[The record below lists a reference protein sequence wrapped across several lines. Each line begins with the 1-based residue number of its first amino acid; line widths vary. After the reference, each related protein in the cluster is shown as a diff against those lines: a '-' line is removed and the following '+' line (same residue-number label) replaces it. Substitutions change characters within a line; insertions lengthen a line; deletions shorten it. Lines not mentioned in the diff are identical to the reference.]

1 VIRRINRTGIRCWAT
16 NFILTAALG
25 WLFWALR
32 VPSGW
37 LIAALLSAGA
47 VAMLT
52 GRQLTPPPGV
62 LRPAQGCIGVLAAT
76 PLAGVATSTMVHYL
90 GVSVLSSAAT
100 LIICLLCALVLV
112 RVAKTLSPAT
122 AVLSTLAGGAVG
134 ISTMAPE
141 LRVDHRYVAMSQ
153 YLRLVV
159 VTLTL
164 PFVLG
169 LTGSG
174 PLGTHGGQGRVS
186 ILSSVA
192 AAAVIAGAGYAAL
205 RMKWPAPFLLGP
217 MLVGLVFVVATEGH
231 LVLGLPPVVNIAAY
245 LVIGWQAGG
254 SFTRSAMSQFVR
266 LLPWTCTF
274 IAATMAGCFGL
285 ALLVSASTGLPF
297 TYAYLATTP
306 GGIYAVLATA
316 MDAGAGPIV
325 VIMQVF
331 RMLVMVL
338 CAVIGSKLLNKRY
351 DRTVGPTDP
360 PGGPEQMD
368 SDHGRGGGPG
378 DEITNR
384 AAEGFTSSLASSTSS
399 SEQPPST
406 LTVARS
412 SPRLLPRLMT
422 AIGMRRAAAY
432 RTNR

>member
-1 VIRRINRTGIRCWAT
+1 VTGIRYWVA
-16 NFILTAALG
+16 NLILTAILG

-37 LIAALLSAGA
+37 LIAALISAGT
-47 VAMLT
+47 VATLT
-52 GRQLTPPPGV
+52 GRQLTPPPAV
-62 LRPAQGCIGVLAAT
+62 LRPAQGCFGVLAVA
-76 PLAGVATSTMVHYL
+76 PLAGVATSTMIHYL
-90 GVSVLSSAAT
+90 GLSVLCSGAT

-153 YLRLVV
+153 YLRLIV

-169 LTGSG
+169 LAGSG
-174 PLGTHGGQGRVS
+174 LPGTHVGQSRGS
-186 ILSSVA
+186 TLIWVA
-192 AAAVIAGAGYAAL
+192 AAAVIVVAGYAAL

-217 MLVGLVFVVATEGH
+217 MLVGLVFAVATEGH
-231 LVLGLPPVVNIAAY
+231 LVLSLPPVVNVAAY
-245 LVIGWQAGG
+245 VIIGWQAGG
-254 SFTRSAMSQFVR
+254 SFTRSSMRQFVR
-266 LLPWTCTF
+266 LLPWTLTF
-274 IAATMAGCFGL
+274 IAATMAGCLGL
-285 ALLVSASTGLPF
+285 ALGVSAWTGLPF
-297 TYAYLATTP
+297 SHAYLATSP
-306 GGIYAVLATA
+306 GGIYAVLAA
-316 MDAGAGPIV
+316 AADSEAGPIV

-338 CAVIGSKLLNKRY
+338 CAVVGSKLLNKRY
-351 DRTVGPTDP
+351 DRTGPTDP
-360 PGGPEQMD
+360 PSGPERMD
-368 SDHGRGGGPG
+368 SDYGRCPG
-378 DEITNR
+378 DEITNP

-406 LTVARS
+406 LMVARS
-412 SPRLLPRLMT
+412 SPRLLPRLMI

>member
-1 VIRRINRTGIRCWAT
+1 VIRRINVTGIRYWAG
-16 NFILTAALG
+16 NLILTGTLG
-25 WLFWALR
+25 WLLWALR

-37 LIAALLSAGA
+37 LIAALISAGM

-52 GRQLTPPPGV
+52 GRQLTPVPAV
-62 LRPAQGCIGVLAAT
+62 LRPAQGCFGLLAVT

-90 GVSVLSSAAT
+90 GLSVVCSAAT

-141 LRVDHRYVAMSQ
+141 LRVNHRYVAMSQ
-153 YLRLVV
+153 YLRLIV

-164 PFVLG
+164 PFVLE
-169 LTGSG
+169 LAGSE
-174 PLGTHGGQGRVS
+174 PAWTHTGQGRGSTLVW
-186 ILSSVA
+186 VA
-192 AAAVIAGAGYAAL
+192 AAAVIVVAGYAAL

-217 MLVGLVFVVATEGH
+217 MLVGLVFAVATEGH
-231 LVLGLPPVVNIAAY
+231 LVLSLPPVVNGAAY
-245 LVIGWQAGG
+245 VVIGWQAGG
-254 SFTRSAMSQFVR
+254 SFTRSAMRQFVR

-274 IAATMAGCFGL
+274 IAATMAGCLGL
-285 ALLVSASTGLPF
+285 ALGVSAWTGLPF
-297 TYAYLATTP
+297 SHAYLATSP
-306 GGIYAVLATA
+306 GGIYAVLAAATDSA
-316 MDAGAGPIV
+316 AGPIV

-338 CAVIGSKLLNKRY
+338 CAVAGSKLLNRRF
-351 DRTVGPTDP
+351 DRTGPTDP
-360 PGGPEQMD
+360 PSGPERMD
-368 SDHGRGGGPG
+368 SDHGRGGPD

-412 SPRLLPRLMT
+412 SPRLLPRLMI
-422 AIGMRRAAAY
+422 AIGMRRVAAS